1 MGEGKQGKVDGQC
14 LGWGGAFLKRVFMV
28 GFIEKVAFEQ
38 SLKGGEG
45 AICISGRRVASAEG
59 TVCTVALRQEDV
71 LGRREQ

>member
-1 MGEGKQGKVDGQC
+1 MGGEQGKVDGQC

-45 AICISGRRVASAEG
+45 AI
-59 TVCTVALRQEDV
+59 
-71 LGRREQ
+71 